1 MNPSAGKKL
10 LLHCC
15 CAPCGTHPFR
25 TLRERFDVTA
35 YFDNPNIQPAEEYR
49 SRLSEIHELAKRWGF
64 SVIEGTYDSENWFS
78 AIRGHENEPEGA
90 ARCEICYRIR
100 LERTARMAETCGM
113 NCFATT
119 LSVSPHK
126 KTEVINRIGRQAGDQ
141 IGIQFVEADFKKKDG
156 FKISCELSRAEGL
169 YRQDYC
175 GCTFSRRGSK
185 TKINQPGLFGAP
197 W

>member
-49 SRLSEIHELAKRWGF
+49 VRLMEIRELAKRWGF
-64 SVIEGTYDSENWFS
+64 SVVEGEYDSEDWFS

-100 LERTARMAETCGM
+100 LERTARMAKIFGM
-113 NCFATT
+113 DCFATT

-126 KTEVINRIGRQAGDQ
+126 KAEIINRIGKQAGDQ

-175 GCTFSRRGSK
+175 GCTFSRRGGREPSRS
-185 TKINQPGLFGAP
+185 IRVDPVV
-197 W
+197 